1 MSLGDSSDGDY
12 DEKGPP
18 GLISPSDNEVGDDA
32 LLLNGKNQRWPAAG
46 RCREILCWDEAWSV
60 DDDLKIHGNLTGSSQ
75 NVPEIVCQN
84 PPSGPLQGWRF
95 WTSGIGT

>member
-12 DEKGPP
+12 DERVPP

-32 LLLNGKNQRWPAAG
+32 LLPNGKNQRWPATG
-46 RCREILCWDEAWSV
+46 RCREILRWDEAWSV
-60 DDDLKIHGNLTGSSQ
+60 DDDLKVHGNLTGSSQ
-75 NVPEIVCQN
+75 NVPETVCQN